1 MDVHPFLL
9 LPDSI
14 CYDMCTQRN
23 PYNWSRELYLRHGQT
38 IEDYLKNHVLP
49 SLRQSMSQGGKSIL
63 LRELQTRWTN
73 HEIMNTWL
81 RKFFSY
87 LDRFYV
93 KHHSLPTLHQAGL
106 KFFKTHIYEEIKRDA
121 TSAILSLIN
130 EERKGD
136 IIDKTLVKKT
146 VSLYE
151 AMGITSL
158 ESYVED
164 MEGPLLEATKSYYA
178 LKSQEWIATDS
189 TPEYLIKAERALE
202 EEKIRVGEY
211 LHPSTE
217 TKLLRVCLEELLEK
231 VEMVL
236 LEKEGSGFMAL
247 LANEKSDD
255 LMRMF
260 SLFSRVDNGLN
271 PMANMV
277 EQFIISMGNEVI
289 KQRQARIEGAEK
301 DKNDDP
307 EFIKALLELHEK
319 NLALI
324 RTDFSGHALFQKA
337 LKDAFVE
344 IINKSTGSC
353 TNAELMSS
361 YCDRLFKSGEK
372 LNETEV
378 ELNLDR
384 VVQLFSYLNDK
395 DLFAEI
401 YRNLLAK
408 RLLDQRSTIDIE
420 KVMIAKL
427 KMQCGTQFTSKMEGM
442 ISDLAVGS
450 DMKSDFDSMFSKQ
463 NSKLDFSV
471 QVLTAGF
478 WPSYRSPDIAVPEEM
493 TKCMDLFKVWHD
505 PRHAQRKLT
514 WMYSLGGA
522 SVRAT
527 FGKKVYD
534 IQVTTLQAIAL
545 NTFNDGK
552 TFTFEELENTLN
564 LEPEILKPLLHSLSC
579 GKFKVISKTPA
590 GNKINNT
597 DSFVV
602 NSKFTCPTRKFRI
615 PMASLDATHSPKRV
629 EEDRSFLIDACIVRT
644 MKARKTMQHQQLISE
659 VMMQLTLFKPL
670 PRDIKKRIEGLIE
683 REYLER
689 SAESGNVYNVSLN
702 VLTYTFY
709 AAYV

>member
-1 MDVHPFLL
+1 
-9 LPDSI
+9 
-14 CYDMCTQRN
+14 MCTQRN
-23 PYNWSRELYLRHGQT
+23 PYNWSRELYIRHGQT
-38 IEDYLKNHVLP
+38 IEEYLKNRVLP
-49 SLRQSMSQGGKSIL
+49 SLRESMSQGGKSIL

-93 KHHSLPTLHQAGL
+93 KHHTLPTLHQAGL
-106 KFFKTHIYEEIKRDA
+106 KYFKTQVYEEIKRDA
-121 TSAILSLIN
+121 TAAILSLIN

-146 VSLYE
+146 VALYE

-158 ESYVED
+158 EAYVED
-164 MEGPLLEATKSYYA
+164 METPLLDATRSFYA
-178 LKSQEWIATDS
+178 LKSQEWIVTDS
-189 TPEYLIKAERALE
+189 TPEYLIKAEHALE
-202 EEKIRVGEY
+202 EEKVRVGEY
-211 LHPSTE
+211 LHPSSE
-217 TKLLRVCLEELLEK
+217 SKLLRVCLEELLEK

-247 LANEKSDD
+247 LANEKSED
-255 LMRMF
+255 LIRMF
-260 SLFSRVDNGLN
+260 ALFSRVENGLN

-277 EQFIISMGNEVI
+277 EQFIVSMGNEVI
-289 KQRQARIEGAEK
+289 KQRQARIEGGDK

-307 EFIKALLELHEK
+307 DFIKALLELHEK
-319 NLALI
+319 YLALI
-324 RTDFSGHALFQKA
+324 RSDFSGHALFQKA

-344 IINKSTGSC
+344 IVNKSTGSC

-372 LNETEV
+372 LNEMEV

-408 RLLDQRSTIDIE
+408 RLLDQRSTVDME

-450 DMKSDFDSMFSKQ
+450 DMKGDFDSMFSKQ
-463 NSKLDFSV
+463 SSKLDFSV

-478 WPSYRSPDIAVPEEM
+478 WPTYRSPDIVVPEEM

-514 WMYSLGGA
+514 WIYSLGGA

-534 IQVTTLQAIAL
+534 MQVTTLQAVAL
-545 NTFNDGK
+545 NAFNDGK
-552 TFTFEELENTLN
+552 TLTFEELENTLN

-579 GKFKVISKTPA
+579 GKFKVVSKTPA

-615 PMASLDATHSPKRV
+615 PMASLDATHNIKRV

-670 PRDIKKRIEGLIE
+670 PRDIKKRIEVLIE

-689 SAESGNVYNVSLN
+689 SAESGNVYNVSFDSL
-702 VLTYTFY
+702 FMRC
-709 AAYV
+709 